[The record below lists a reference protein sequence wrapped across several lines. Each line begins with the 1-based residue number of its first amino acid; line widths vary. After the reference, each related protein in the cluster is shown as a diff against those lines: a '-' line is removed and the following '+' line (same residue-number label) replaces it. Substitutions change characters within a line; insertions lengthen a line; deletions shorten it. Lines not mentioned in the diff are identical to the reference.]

1 MRSPKLAAKPPAPAR
16 VRTSVVISAEALQ
29 RLRAAAVREGVDQ
42 SQIVEALVNRYLA
55 GYVIQVRGDRFEI
68 NDRTNHAAGANPAG
82 AATS

>member
-1 MRSPKLAAKPPAPAR
+1 MRSSKLAAKSPAPSR
-16 VRTSVVISAEALQ
+16 VRTSVVLGAEALL

-68 NDRTNHAAGANPAG
+68 NERTSHAAGANPAG
-82 AATS
+82 SATP

>member
-1 MRSPKLAAKPPAPAR
+1 MRSPKLPAKSPAPAR
-16 VRTSVVISAEALQ
+16 SRTSVVISAEALL

-68 NDRTNHAAGANPAG
+68 NDRPGHAAGANSAG
-82 AATS
+82 SATS

>member
-1 MRSPKLAAKPPAPAR
+1 MRSPKLPTKPPAPAR
-16 VRTSVVISAEALQ
+16 SRTSVVISAEALQ

-68 NDRTNHAAGANPAG
+68 NERTTHAAGANSAG
-82 AATS
+82 SATS